1 VTDDLVATAIEAA
14 GGQKLW
20 NTLRG
25 LTVDLS
31 VGGPVWAMKGWPP
44 GATFE
49 PTVAADSER
58 TQCDDCDGSR

>member
-1 VTDDLVATAIEAA
+1 VTDDLVVTSIEAV

-31 VGGPVWAMKGWPP
+31 VGGPMWATKGWPP
-44 GATFE
+44 RGASE
-49 PTVAADSER
+49 QTVTAYSDKDTVR
-58 TQCDDCDGSR
+58 

>member
-1 VTDDLVATAIEAA
+1 VTDDLIAIAIEAA
-14 GGQKLW
+14 DGQKLW

-44 GATFE
+44 GAAFE
-49 PTVAADSER
+49 QTVTADSER
-58 TQCDDCDGSR
+58 TTVR